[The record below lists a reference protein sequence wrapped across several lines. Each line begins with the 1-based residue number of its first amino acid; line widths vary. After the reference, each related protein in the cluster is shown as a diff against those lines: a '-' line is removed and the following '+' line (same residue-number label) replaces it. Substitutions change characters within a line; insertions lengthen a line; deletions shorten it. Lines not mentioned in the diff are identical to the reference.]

1 MWLLMFW
8 GNLLPTYSWLQLI
21 SDGMGYVNENL
32 VNVFDYV
39 QFIYP
44 TYHTLHYKHKQKSYI

>member
-1 MWLLMFW
+1 MFW

-39 QFIYP
+39 KFIYP